1 MNVRPEVIKFQEGNI
16 GSTFFKFNIGFSN
29 FFFFGYISSAKINK
43 SKHKQ
48 MVLHQTEKNFFFFT
62 VKKTIYKTKRPATEW
77 EKYL

>member
-48 MVLHQTEKNFFFFT
+48 MVLHQTEKKNFFLHSEENYIQN
-62 VKKTIYKTKRPATEW
+62 KKASY
-77 EKYL
+77 